1 MEAEEEERAKCES
14 RETRREKS
22 TISRW
27 YVFVYSHTFH
37 SSSYP
42 FWFLK
47 HKGETALF
55 LIFLTVKYSN
65 GNDLPV
71 GTQDKGKTN
80 GWSHTLML
88 GVHQAECYCDV
99 MEGELTTHGPPAVCK
114 RALWVLSAA
123 PIPLSLLIYHVH
135 KFLLLQ
141 LAVTRHPHIRKRNYK
156 VGFILT

>member
-1 MEAEEEERAKCES
+1 MLKLQRRGSIVLGSEEEERVKCES
-14 RETRREKS
+14 RGHGEKS

-88 GVHQAECYCDV
+88 GVHQAACYCDV
-99 MEGELTTHGPPAVCK
+99 MEGELATHGPPGVCK
-114 RALWVLSAA
+114 RASRD
-123 PIPLSLLIYHVH
+123 S
-135 KFLLLQ
+135 Q
-141 LAVTRHPHIRKRNYK
+141 LAPANLLCQSITDTNSSASI
-156 VGFILT
+156 

>member
-1 MEAEEEERAKCES
+1 MEAEEEERGKCES

-80 GWSHTLML
+80 GWSRTLML
-88 GVHQAECYCDV
+88 GVHQAQCYCDV
-99 MEGELTTHGPPAVCK
+99 MEGDLATHGPPGVCK
-114 RALWVLSAA
+114 RASWVLSAG
-123 PIPLSLLIYHVH
+123 
-135 KFLLLQ
+135 
-141 LAVTRHPHIRKRNYK
+141 PH
-156 VGFILT
+156 